1 MDVVEIFGQFRK
13 DVFPDE
19 EVEVKISEVVLEF
32 ESFLPEI
39 VKIIQKD
46 VTFFDEERLVFGRN
60 ISKVD
65 NREAVWKNLVPCMI
79 ASFMHGDIRKKVG
92 KISEIIKNVWN
103 ASGQENDAV
112 TSILND
118 EKSEGRFQ
126 EILDFIMNSRLVKIF
141 TNFMKTVDISDF
153 ELNFDNPAE
162 LIELLKDPENPKIK
176 GVINKIQGII
186 KDKVRKGEIDQ
197 KVIVSEVEA
206 IKAKIMGLFGNIFND
221 ALGGRKADVPSAVLN
236 GNSPEARRQ
245 RMLARLRRKLDEKNS
260 K

>member
-19 EVEVKISEVVLEF
+19 EAEVKISEVVAEF
-32 ESFLPEI
+32 ESFLPQI

-46 VTFFDEERLVFGRN
+46 ETFFDEERLVFGRN

-141 TNFMKTVDISDF
+141 TNFMKTVDIGDL

-176 GVINKIQGII
+176 GVITKIQSII

-197 KVIVSEVEA
+197 KVIMTEVEA

-221 ALGGRKADVPSAVLN
+221 ALGGRKADVPSAVLT

-245 RMLARLRRKLDEKNS
+245 RMIARLQRKLHEKNS

>member
-19 EVEVKISEVVLEF
+19 EVEVKISEVVAEF
-32 ESFLPEI
+32 ESFLPQI

-176 GVINKIQGII
+176 GVITKIQGII

-197 KVIVSEVEA
+197 KVIMTEVEA

-221 ALGGRKADVPSAVLN
+221 ALGGRKADVPSAVLT

-245 RMLARLRRKLDEKNS
+245 RMIARLQRKLHEKNS

>member
-32 ESFLPEI
+32 ESFLPQI

-46 VTFFDEERLVFGRN
+46 DTFFDEERLVFGRN

-65 NREAVWKNLVPCMI
+65 NREAVWKNLMPCMI

-141 TNFMKTVDISDF
+141 TTFMKTIDIDDF

-176 GVINKIQGII
+176 GVITKIQGII

-197 KVIVSEVEA
+197 KVIMTEVEA

-221 ALGGRKADVPSAVLN
+221 ALGGRKADVPSAVLT

-245 RMLARLRRKLDEKNS
+245 RMIARLQRKLHEKNS

>member
-32 ESFLPEI
+32 ESFLPQI

-46 VTFFDEERLVFGRN
+46 DTFFDEERLVFGRN

-65 NREAVWKNLVPCMI
+65 NRESIWKNLVHCMI

-141 TNFMKTVDISDF
+141 TTFMKTIDIDDF

-176 GVINKIQGII
+176 GVITKIQGII

-197 KVIVSEVEA
+197 KVIMTEVEA

-221 ALGGRKADVPSAVLN
+221 ALGGRKADVPSAVLT

-245 RMLARLRRKLDEKNS
+245 RMIARLQRKLHEKNS

>member
-19 EVEVKISEVVLEF
+19 ELEVKISEVVAEF
-32 ESFLPEI
+32 ESFLPQI

-46 VTFFDEERLVFGRN
+46 ETFFDEERLVFGRD
-60 ISKVD
+60 ISKVN
-65 NREAVWKNLVPCMI
+65 NREAIWKNLVPCMI

-141 TNFMKTVDISDF
+141 TNFMKTIDIGDL

-176 GVINKIQGII
+176 GVITKIQGII
-186 KDKVRKGEIDQ
+186 KDKIRKGEIDQ
-197 KVIVSEVEA
+197 KVITTEVEA

-221 ALGGRKADVPSAVLN
+221 ALGGRRADVPSAVLT

-245 RMLARLRRKLDEKNS
+245 RMIARLQRKLHEKNS